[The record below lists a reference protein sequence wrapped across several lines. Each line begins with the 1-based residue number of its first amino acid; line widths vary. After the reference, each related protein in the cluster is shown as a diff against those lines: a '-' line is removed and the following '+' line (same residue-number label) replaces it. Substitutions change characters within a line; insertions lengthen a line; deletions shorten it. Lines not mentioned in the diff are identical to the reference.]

1 MLLSL
6 FSGYNFFQLSLQLHS
21 VFSGETPKHEFEDK
35 PKFLGAANAFYTE
48 KMDFIN
54 PDDDVIIPVYRVMDL
69 NGNNF
74 DESQN
79 PKVS

>member
-1 MLLSL
+1 MAIF
-6 FSGYNFFQLSLQLHS
+6 FSGYNYFQLSLQLHS
-21 VFSGETPKHEFEDK
+21 VFSGETPKHEFKDK
-35 PKFLGAANAFYTE
+35 PKFPGAANAFYTE